1 MDRTLARWDLRRRH
15 KCRSFANMKW
25 RVWALLALVC
35 ACQRK
40 KAATEPIEQ
49 PVTSSLPPGGE
60 PNLCIR
66 PSRPSASA
74 VPLGLCHAD
83 LDDPLTAARK
93 FYDRQEYSEALSCA
107 AKWTA
112 LMPDDPQGHSERAAA
127 LVALGNLEAAQLAY
141 SRALALAPDQLD
153 ALLGAAHLYA
163 VRLPSNRER
172 DELAVLYS
180 EKGLS
185 LAKREGDQKLVEQF
199 ALLSAMAFNDL
210 GESQQAY
217 ERAEEALQIGP
228 DNTDARYERG
238 LALFELC
245 RFGEATLAFRSLLED
260 PEHRARAHHQLGLLR
275 ERNGQFREAERHFA
289 QARQLSPDDFPETS
303 LPSPNA
309 FKAEVA
315 KAVRELPADMQRDLS
330 EVPVKAEELPSDA
343 DLLSSEPPLSP
354 AILGLYRGPPLG
366 EDCPPGSDQNCRSVA
381 LYRRNLARAVRS
393 PEELREQIRMT
404 LLHEIGHLRGEDD
417 LELAARGLE

>member
-1 MDRTLARWDLRRRH
+1 G
-15 KCRSFANMKW
+15 
-25 RVWALLALVC
+25 
-35 ACQRK
+35 
-40 KAATEPIEQ
+40 ATEPTTQ
-49 PVTSSLPPGGE
+49 PVASSSPRAGE
-60 PNLCIR
+60 PNLCCPTR
-66 PSRPSASA
+66 SSASVA
-74 VPLGLCHAD
+74 PLGVCRAD
-83 LDDPLTAARK
+83 LGDPLTAARK

-112 LMPDDPQGHSERAAA
+112 LMPEDPQGHSERAAA
-127 LVALGNLEAAQLAY
+127 LAALGNLEAAQLAY

-163 VRLPSNRER
+163 VRLPSSRER
-172 DELAVLYS
+172 DELAALYS

-185 LAKREGDQKLVEQF
+185 LAKHEGDQKLVEQF

-210 GESQQAY
+210 GESQRAY

-275 ERNGQFREAERHFA
+275 ERNGHFQEAERHFA
-289 QARQLSPDDFPETS
+289 QARQLSPDDFPEVF
-303 LPSPNA
+303 LPSPDA

-315 KAVRELPADMQRDLS
+315 KAVRALPTDMQRDLFG
-330 EVPVKAEELPSDA
+330 VPVKAEELPSDA

-354 AILGLYRGPPLG
+354 AILGLFRGPPLG
-366 EDCPPGSDQNCRSVA
+366 EDCPPGLDDCRSVL
-381 LYRRNLARAVRS
+381 LYRRNLAHAVRS
-393 PEELREQIRMT
+393 TEELREQIRTT

>member
-1 MDRTLARWDLRRRH
+1 
-15 KCRSFANMKW
+15 MKW
-25 RVWALLALVC
+25 RVWAPLALAC

-40 KAATEPIEQ
+40 QAATEPIAQ
-49 PVTSSLPPGGE
+49 PVTSSVPPVRE
-60 PNLCIR
+60 RNLCSR
-66 PSRPSASA
+66 PSRLSASVA
-74 VPLGLCHAD
+74 PLGLCHAD

-199 ALLSAMAFNDL
+199 ALLSAMSFNDL
-210 GESQQAY
+210 GDSQRAY
-217 ERAEEALQIGP
+217 ERAEEALQLGP

-245 RFGEATLAFRSLLED
+245 RFGEATLAFRSLLAD

-289 QARQLSPDDFPETS
+289 QARQLSAVPRYFQGGGGQGRAGAPPRHAARSRWGAGNGRRAPLRCGPPEQRPS
-303 LPSPNA
+303 ALPRHPGL
-309 FKAEVA
+309 VPW
-315 KAVRELPADMQRDLS
+315 PAPGGR
-330 EVPVKAEELPSDA
+330 
-343 DLLSSEPPLSP
+343 LSP
-354 AILGLYRGPPLG
+354 GVG
-366 EDCPPGSDQNCRSVA
+366 
-381 LYRRNLARAVRS
+381 
-393 PEELREQIRMT
+393 
-404 LLHEIGHLRGEDD
+404 
-417 LELAARGLE
+417 